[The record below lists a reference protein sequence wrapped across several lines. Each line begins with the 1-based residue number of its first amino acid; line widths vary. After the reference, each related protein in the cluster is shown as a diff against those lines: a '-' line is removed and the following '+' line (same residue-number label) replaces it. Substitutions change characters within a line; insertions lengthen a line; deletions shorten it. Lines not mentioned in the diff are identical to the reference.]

1 MKRWRTNN
9 QAKAQL
15 TNLRGHASSRGIP
28 FKLSLD
34 HFMEVIKGTDFL
46 DNSDSTIDRI
56 DAEMGYEDGNI
67 QIMSRAENT
76 RKFNVYDRLVREG
89 VLKGVTYEQ
98 WLDSQEPEPRQQEED
113 NEHPF

>member
-1 MKRWRTNN
+1 
-9 QAKAQL
+9 
-15 TNLRGHASSRGIP
+15 
-28 FKLSLD
+28 
-34 HFMEVIKGTDFL
+34 MEVIKGTDFL